1 MIKYNMVPVITLTD
15 LCQEL
20 LIQFDVDV
28 NENQLRHLLWYEAPA
43 NDSFMMYYY
52 GDGPA
57 TNSDSIEKCV
67 VALLKDYFPDWDEIL
82 IDVSW

>member
-1 MIKYNMVPVITLTD
+1 MIRYNMVPVITLTD

-20 LIQFDVDV
+20 LIQFDIDV
-28 NENQLRHLLWYEAPA
+28 SEYRLRHLLWYEAPA
-43 NDSFMMYYY
+43 NDSFMAYYY

-57 TNSDSIEKCV
+57 TNSDPIEKCV
-67 VALLKDYFPDWDEIL
+67 VALLEDCFPDWDEIL